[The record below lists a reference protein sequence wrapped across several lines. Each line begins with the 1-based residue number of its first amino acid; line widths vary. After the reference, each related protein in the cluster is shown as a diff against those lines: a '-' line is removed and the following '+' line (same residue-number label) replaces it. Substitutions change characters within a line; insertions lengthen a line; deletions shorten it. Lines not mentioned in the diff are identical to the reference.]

1 MKIKSS
7 EYPTSIKD
15 YEKKNTYKVKRLVN
29 DSFVPS
35 AYQASVLY
43 SRLTDLCTSLAFKTS
58 QI

>member
-7 EYPTSIKD
+7 ECPTS
-15 YEKKNTYKVKRLVN
+15 KKIMKKKPWKVKRLVD

-35 AYQASVLY
+35 THQTSVLY